1 MTLGVRVEN
10 PADVPTGLKRAF
22 QHSGPAL
29 IDVVTDPNAVSLPSH
44 ITAEQVEGFALT
56 MRQIGSF
63 RHIDEVINTIETN
76 IIYFVFSCS
85 VSNPTCIVN
94 PRLDVDG
101 RKLSH
106 AAAGTR

>member
-1 MTLGVRVEN
+1 MTLDVRVEN

-56 MRQIGSF
+56 MRQIGSCLLYTSDAA
-63 RHIDEVINTIETN
+63 DE
-76 IIYFVFSCS
+76 
-85 VSNPTCIVN
+85 
-94 PRLDVDG
+94 
-101 RKLSH
+101 
-106 AAAGTR
+106 